1 MLISGPIYN
10 HPMEKVENLE
20 TKNEKFVP
28 QITMRVVKCLTHQT
42 NIERFNLILIL
53 LDLDTRSMALFKLSK
68 NI

>member
-1 MLISGPIYN
+1 
-10 HPMEKVENLE
+10 MEKVENLE